1 MNGTR
6 ETMSSLGSSHRQ
18 EWAEFVDRR
27 KDDDTLTQFALRAG
41 VSAAYIS
48 NWINYGK
55 VPSRSLVRRV
65 ARNLGESE
73 EEWLTAAGYRVA
85 PLTYV
90 EGGSEVSSAYIP
102 TPSEARLPVAGTL
115 RAAEVTM
122 AAEDREEYFPCL
134 PEHAA
139 VADFVVRIEGYSM
152 QPALIPGEFLAV
164 RKSASPVA
172 GDVVLAR
179 RGDTVYVKRFIRRTR
194 EGVLL
199 RSDNADYE
207 DLEGRDVQII
217 GVGVWKHTPSETLRR
232 RV

>member
-1 MNGTR
+1 MPAKT
-6 ETMSSLGSSHRQ
+6 THRQ
-18 EWAEFVDRR
+18 EWADFVEGR
-27 KDDDTLTQFALRAG
+27 KNGDTVTEFALRAG
-41 VSAAYIS
+41 VSAAYVS

-55 VPSRSLVRRV
+55 VPSKSLLRRV
-65 ARNLGESE
+65 AHSLGESE
-73 EEWLTAAGYRVA
+73 EEWLAAAGYAPPVLPRV
-85 PLTYV
+85 
-90 EGGSEVSSAYIP
+90 GSGSEISSAYIP
-102 TPSEARLPVAGTL
+102 TPSEARLRVAGTL

-122 AAEDREEYFPCL
+122 AAEEGEEYFPCL
-134 PEHAA
+134 AEHAA

-152 QPALIPGEFLAV
+152 QPALLPGEFLAV
-164 RKSASPVA
+164 KKSALPSP

-199 RSDNADYE
+199 RSDNPDYG
-207 DLEGRDVQII
+207 DLEGRDLQII